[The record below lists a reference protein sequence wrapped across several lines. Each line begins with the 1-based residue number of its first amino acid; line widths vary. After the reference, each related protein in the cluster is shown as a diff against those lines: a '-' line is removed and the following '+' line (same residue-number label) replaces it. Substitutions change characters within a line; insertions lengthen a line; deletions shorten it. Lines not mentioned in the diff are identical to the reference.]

1 MHVARG
7 GFSVLHQSI
16 ADPTGSHHFQKSSHN
31 FLDSLSISES
41 KRDEITE
48 PLTTSAQRRLVQIH
62 FVRYRDRTVG
72 NMEMPVVCPDAAW
85 SRVPALS
92 AQRLDLGVCGA
103 EIHKIALFHSLYG
116 YGLRHKSSENS
127 RIRLKSY
134 LCALN
139 AGTRDQ
145 AVSGQTDGI
154 SMYSTGLSL

>member
-1 MHVARG
+1 MDWWR
-7 GFSVLHQSI
+7 
-16 ADPTGSHHFQKSSHN
+16 
-31 FLDSLSISES
+31 
-41 KRDEITE
+41 TE
-48 PLTTSAQRRLVQIH
+48 NPPRATCTQRRLAQIH

-145 AVSGQTDGI
+145 AVSGQTAGI
-154 SMYSTGLSL
+154 SMYPTGLSLYLTKWICTSRLCADVVRGSV